1 MNDSSEPPRILVVD
15 DTFAIHRDFEKIL
28 CPPSSN
34 SLSLMR
40 NAIFDDDV
48 SDLLQPSFQVDF
60 ALQGEEGCDMTGRAV
75 AEGRSYS
82 VAFIDVRMPPG
93 IDGITTVERL
103 WGLCPELQV
112 VICTALPDY
121 SWESIVVR
129 LRKRAQLMILTK
141 PFAPIE
147 VLQLACTLS
156 EKRTLAQQAV
166 DRLAETERTL
176 GERTLEL
183 GKTNDRLDEEIARR
197 KEAEQ
202 RLLRAQLKRA

>member
-75 AEGRSYS
+75 AEGRPYS

-93 IDGITTVERL
+93 RFGR
-103 WGLCPELQV
+103 P
-112 VICTALPDY
+112 
-121 SWESIVVR
+121 
-129 LRKRAQLMILTK
+129 RA
-141 PFAPIE
+141 FAPRRNASPHGLRSGSPCE
-147 VLQLACTLS
+147 TD
-156 EKRTLAQQAV
+156 AQ
-166 DRLAETERTL
+166 
-176 GERTLEL
+176 
-183 GKTNDRLDEEIARR
+183 
-197 KEAEQ
+197 
-202 RLLRAQLKRA
+202 